1 MPVSTGT
8 LISTALTEI
17 IKLAPESILDVG
29 CGFGLW
35 GFLSRLYLDVFP
47 GRRYKDEWT
56 VRIEGVEA
64 FPKYIMPHQ
73 KFLYDAIHSGK
84 IEDMVDRLGNFDLYI
99 FGDVLEHLSKET
111 AVQVLET
118 ACRNA
123 NKGVLINIPLGE
135 GWLRESSGENEYEA
149 HLSVW
154 ELEDFL
160 EYCPK
165 VCGTATFPAL
175 GHYATV
181 LIDGTLSEA
190 QKADMMYCNGVL
202 CFQKHAQFASRCFN
216 CAIEMGYDNPGAH
229 FELSRLLIEQKK
241 AQEAVRVLRDA
252 IASFPHHEAC
262 YDLLA
267 KLLRT
272 LNRKHEADVIL
283 GAKPREPASS

>member
-1 MPVSTGT
+1 MPVSTSI

-17 IKLAPESILDVG
+17 IKLAPGSILDVG

-47 GRRYKDEWT
+47 GRRCKDEWT
-56 VRIEGVEA
+56 VRIEGVEV
-64 FPKYIMPHQ
+64 FPKYVMPHQ
-73 KFLYDAIHSGK
+73 KFLYDAIHTGK

-99 FGDVLEHLSKET
+99 FGDVLEHLAKET
-111 AVQVLET
+111 AVNVLET

-135 GWLRESSGENEYEA
+135 GWLREASSENEYEA

-154 ELEDFL
+154 GLEDFL

-165 VCGTATFPAL
+165 VCGETTFPAL

-181 LIDGTLSEA
+181 LIDRTLSEA

-202 CFQKHAQFASRCFN
+202 CFQKHPQFASQCFN
-216 CAIEMGYDNPGAH
+216 RAIEMGYDNPGAH

-241 AQEAVRVLRDA
+241 VQEAVAVLRDA
-252 IASFPHHEAC
+252 VARFPQDEAC

-272 LNRKHEADVIL
+272 LNRKREADVIL
-283 GAKPREPASS
+283 DAKPREPASS

>member
-1 MPVSTGT
+1 
-8 LISTALTEI
+8 
-17 IKLAPESILDVG
+17 VG

-47 GRRYKDEWT
+47 GRRYRDEWT

-64 FPKYIMPHQ
+64 FPKYVMPHQ
-73 KFLYDAIHSGK
+73 EFLYDAIHTGK
-84 IEDMVDRLGNFDLYI
+84 IEDMVDRLVNFDLYI
-99 FGDVLEHLSKET
+99 FGDVLEHLSKNT
-111 AVQVLET
+111 AVRVLET

-135 GWLRESSGENEYEA
+135 GWLRESCGENEYEA

-175 GHYATV
+175 GYYATV

-190 QKADMMYCNGVL
+190 ERADMMYCNGVL
-202 CFQKHAQFASRCFN
+202 CFQKHPQFASRCFN
-216 CAIEMGYDNPGAH
+216 FAIEMGYDNPGAH

-267 KLLRT
+267 RLLRT
-272 LNRKHEADVIL
+272 LNRTHEAEVIL
-283 GAKPREPASS
+283 AAKPRASASS